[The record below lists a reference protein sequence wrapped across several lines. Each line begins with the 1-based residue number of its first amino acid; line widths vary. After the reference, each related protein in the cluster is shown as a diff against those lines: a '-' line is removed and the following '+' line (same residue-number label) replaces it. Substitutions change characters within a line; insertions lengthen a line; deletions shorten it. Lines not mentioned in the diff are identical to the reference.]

1 MINSYYQLTKP
12 GIIKGN
18 AITALAGF
26 FLASHGMVN
35 IYLLVAML
43 VGISLI
49 IASGCV
55 FNNYID
61 RRIDKKM
68 GRTRDRALVTGTIP
82 VTNALMFGALLGL
95 GGVSLL
101 LVYVNFLTALAGIIG
116 FFFYVGVYSVWKR
129 KSMYG
134 TLVGSISGAIPPVV
148 GYVAVANR
156 LDIGAL
162 LLFLVLVTWQMPH
175 FYSIAI
181 YRMSDYASA
190 SIPVLPIVRGIR
202 NTKIQILLYIF
213 AFIVVTS
220 LFTLLAHVGYLYLI
234 VVSLVSLVWLYIGV
248 KGFNAKDEI
257 KWAKKMFGF
266 SLLSLLVFCIMV
278 SVDSF
283 MH

>member
-1 MINSYYQLTKP
+1 VINSYYQLTKP